1 LSRGA
6 PKKSKN
12 VTFVSKANQ
21 LTKFKMALTEK
32 KSPRSLLVA
41 NWVMYITILLIIGNN
56 IKDYTLYVD
65 RFDAIKRFTKDVS
78 DLGQISYSLLQS
90 TNFMQ
95 REKLAKLAPHV
106 TSNSIDDPLKKILLQ
121 NAIEGHATGTESYF
135 RALDKRLSSGNVSP
149 IVYDYF
155 FMSELSWTIKDQPIK
170 LSLTNYYIQAFGA
183 INTYFA
189 LLKNPGPNDPNSIH
203 ENLALANHKIYSD
216 WILENFED
224 FTQRHASGLV
234 HDFMVS

>member
-1 LSRGA
+1 
-6 PKKSKN
+6 
-12 VTFVSKANQ
+12 
-21 LTKFKMALTEK
+21 
-32 KSPRSLLVA
+32 
-41 NWVMYITILLIIGNN
+41 
-56 IKDYTLYVD
+56 
-65 RFDAIKRFTKDVS
+65 
-78 DLGQISYSLLQS
+78 
-90 TNFMQ
+90 MQ